1 LYALHCIHRWWK
13 AYPSNAITFDAS
25 VRFKQF
31 RLRPF
36 HLCFDSFSIA
46 KGYNLSILSNSF
58 FGHSQTG
65 HSIVLHIVVGKRSWL
80 QDGPSGPCVR
90 TRHNGAVVVETSHCT
105 YSKINSYLNAMPNS
119 YMNGQYNS
127 YVHSFMNAYIFTIN
141 WQDGNSSLDE
151 SRINVRYPLLF
162 SLD

>member
-1 LYALHCIHRWWK
+1 MNSYMKYCMHCIAFIDDEKLTR
-13 AYPSNAITFDAS
+13 PM
-25 VRFKQF
+25 QL
-31 RLRPF
+31 RLMHPF
-36 HLCFDSFSIA
+36 GSSSSDCALFTCALIVSPLQR
-46 KGYNLSILSNSF
+46 GYNLSILSNSF

-119 YMNGQYNS
+119 YMN
-127 YVHSFMNAYIFTIN
+127 
-141 WQDGNSSLDE
+141 
-151 SRINVRYPLLF
+151 
-162 SLD
+162 